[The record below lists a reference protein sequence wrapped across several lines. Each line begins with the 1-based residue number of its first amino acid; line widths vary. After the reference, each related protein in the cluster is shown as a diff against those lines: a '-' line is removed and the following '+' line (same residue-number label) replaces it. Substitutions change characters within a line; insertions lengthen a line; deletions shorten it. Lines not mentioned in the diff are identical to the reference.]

1 MANNNE
7 IIIPDEQDPDEQ
19 DPNEQNSSEQDPEEI
34 RIPDQTVNECLSSDQ
49 TEEDDAEDDLE
60 KTIELSLKQYND
72 TINKVIEKSFFEYN
86 QKTEREK
93 KLNNILQI
101 VNKVKYYEKGN
112 VILDLIINV
121 INNYINCE
129 FEKYNIEVDD
139 YKQILQEINKYKI
152 ISDDLI
158 YFKQIFD
165 INL

>member
-1 MANNNE
+1 MTNNNE
-7 IIIPDEQDPDEQ
+7 IIIPDEQDPDP
-19 DPNEQNSSEQDPEEI
+19 DLSSDLTNETI
-34 RIPDQTVNECLSSDQ
+34 RIPDQTVNECLSSEQ
-49 TEEDDAEDDLE
+49 TEEEEEEDDDLE
-60 KTIELSLKQYND
+60 KTLELSLKQYND
-72 TINKVIEKSFFEYN
+72 TLNKVIEKSFFEYN

-101 VNKVKYYEKGN
+101 VNKVKYYEKEN
-112 VILDLIINV
+112 VILDLIINI
-121 INNYINCE
+121 INNYINCK

-165 INL
+165 IIL

>member
-1 MANNNE
+1 MANNNK
-7 IIIPDEQDPDEQ
+7 IKISDYL
-19 DPNEQNSSEQDPEEI
+19 SSDIVDEEI
-34 RIPDQTVNECLSSDQ
+34 RIPDQTVNECLSSNQ
-49 TEEDDAEDDLE
+49 TEDAEDAEDDDLE
-60 KTIELSLKQYND
+60 KTLELSLKQYND
-72 TINKVIEKSFFEYN
+72 TLNKVIEKSFFEYN

-101 VNKVKYYEKGN
+101 VNKVKYYEKEN
-112 VILDLIINV
+112 VILDLIINI

-152 ISDDLI
+152 IPNDLT

>member
-7 IIIPDEQDPDEQ
+7 IIIPDEQDPDP
-19 DPNEQNSSEQDPEEI
+19 DLSSDLTNETI
-34 RIPDQTVNECLSSDQ
+34 RIPDQTVNECLSSEQ
-49 TEEDDAEDDLE
+49 TEEEEEDDDLE
-60 KTIELSLKQYND
+60 KTLELSLKQYND
-72 TINKVIEKSFFEYN
+72 TLNKVIEKSFFEYN

-101 VNKVKYYEKGN
+101 VNKVKYYEKEN
-112 VILDLIINV
+112 VILDLIINI
-121 INNYINCE
+121 INNYINCK

-165 INL
+165 IIL